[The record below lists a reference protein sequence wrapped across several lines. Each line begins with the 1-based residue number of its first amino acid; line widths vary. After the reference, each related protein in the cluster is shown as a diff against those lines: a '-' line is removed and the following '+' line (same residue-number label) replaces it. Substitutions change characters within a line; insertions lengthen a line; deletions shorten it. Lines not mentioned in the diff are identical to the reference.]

1 MLKSQT
7 ISFATS
13 GQGALRDV
21 LLLLEENY
29 NPMKKYTALLWLLLL
44 AGTAMAQRPTPPT
57 YDREQLQAARIAF
70 ITTRLDL
77 KPEQAEKFWPIF
89 NKYSESKESTMREIG
104 RLSDSATDISEDEA
118 KSRINKRFQL
128 QQKLIDEER
137 KFVEDI
143 SKVITYNQ
151 TLKLNNIA
159 RDFTRQIYQRGRGGK

>member
-1 MLKSQT
+1 MLF
-7 ISFATS
+7 I
-13 GQGALRDV
+13 
-21 LLLLEENY
+21 
-29 NPMKKYTALLWLLLL
+29 

-57 YDREQLQAARIAF
+57 YDKEQLQAARIAF

-77 KPEQAEKFWPIF
+77 KPEQAEKFWPLF
-89 NKYSESKESTMREIG
+89 NQYSESKESTMREIG

-159 RDFTRQIYQRGRGGK
+159 RDFTRQIYQRGRGGSK